1 MPPHVIRQFEVAEQ
15 SANLGFS
22 GGLGCPCWLFTSTVA
37 PSLPGQSVEDV
48 RLSHSLR
55 ALMGALDRE
64 RSGPVMAALDAC
76 NARWGQNAVM
86 PARAGLVSRRD
97 RRDWNTKFEMRTPRY
112 TTQVGELLI
121 TYA

>member
-1 MPPHVIRQFEVAEQ
+1 M
-15 SANLGFS
+15 
-22 GGLGCPCWLFTSTVA
+22 
-37 PSLPGQSVEDV
+37 